1 MFDVSIWGAF
11 VGGLVVFF
19 SPCIL
24 PIVPFYLSYM
34 AGTGMATLNADGDL
48 PANVE
53 RKAVVSSVMFSAGI
67 ITVFVLLG
75 AAAFSVSQ
83 SFKMYQDEFRYASA
97 AIIAVIGLHFLGVIK
112 IGFLNRQFQVNAG
125 DTNNMSLVG
134 SYVVGLAFAAGWTP
148 CVGGVLTAVIMTA
161 SFEDTAMKG
170 VGLLFIFG
178 VGLTLPFVIAAFFI
192 KPFLKFAARFRR
204 HMGLVEKV
212 MGLLMLT
219 FALLLITNRINEIA
233 NWMIETFPAFTS
245 L

>member
-1 MFDVSIWGAF
+1 
-11 VGGLVVFF
+11 
-19 SPCIL
+19 
-24 PIVPFYLSYM
+24 
-34 AGTGMATLNADGDL
+34 
-48 PANVE
+48 
-53 RKAVVSSVMFSAGI
+53 
-67 ITVFVLLG
+67 
-75 AAAFSVSQ
+75 
-83 SFKMYQDEFRYASA
+83 
-97 AIIAVIGLHFLGVIK
+97 
-112 IGFLNRQFQVNAG
+112 
-125 DTNNMSLVG
+125 
-134 SYVVGLAFAAGWTP
+134 
-148 CVGGVLTAVIMTA
+148 
-161 SFEDTAMKG
+161 MKG

>member
-1 MFDVSIWGAF
+1 
-11 VGGLVVFF
+11 
-19 SPCIL
+19 
-24 PIVPFYLSYM
+24 
-34 AGTGMATLNADGDL
+34 
-48 PANVE
+48 
-53 RKAVVSSVMFSAGI
+53 MFSAGI